1 MVSLDDTTWTWEL
14 IFFMFKNDDCVDP
27 DFDGILR
34 KCNRGLALLVEE
46 NSQTYNNIFSFLGIS
61 DTRFLEFFFV
71 LEFLDIYTFHMP
83 AALHDFPD
91 TGCSILQIVLFEI
104 LIACFFFS
112 RLPWY
117 FPFLAGKSFSWLAD
131 NLFFF

>member
-1 MVSLDDTTWTWEL
+1 M

-112 RLPWY
+112 RMP
-117 FPFLAGKSFSWLAD
+117 
-131 NLFFF
+131 